1 LEREGVARNGILIPI
16 QDCFASSGRFLA
28 LLLFSQK
35 VASLHLGTHLM
46 QPLLELGERSMGLFV
61 SRKRDVNLG
70 TSVTS
75 PTQPNPRTWSF
86 LQKNLFDR
94 RVEPKWFVERSLFL
108 DANETGFEVKRDAP
122 ESTKHP
128 KPQSQRKCS
137 DAC

>member
-1 LEREGVARNGILIPI
+1 
-16 QDCFASSGRFLA
+16 
-28 LLLFSQK
+28 
-35 VASLHLGTHLM
+35 M
-46 QPLLELGERSMGLFV
+46 QPMLELGERSMGLVV

-94 RVEPKWFVERSLFL
+94 RVEPKWVVERSLFL

-122 ESTKHP
+122 E
-128 KPQSQRKCS
+128 
-137 DAC
+137 